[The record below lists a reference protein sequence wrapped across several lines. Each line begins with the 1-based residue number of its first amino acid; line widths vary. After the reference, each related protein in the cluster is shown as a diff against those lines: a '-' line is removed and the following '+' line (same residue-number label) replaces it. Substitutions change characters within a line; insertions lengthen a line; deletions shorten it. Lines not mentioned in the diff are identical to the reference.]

1 MQKLDWYISTKHI
14 YVSDEYN
21 IWKSPLGNYKKN
33 KIIIIINIYHIKLN
47 LPFQSVVE
55 LSVPEIEED
64 HNQIYNFHHNGIDK
78 DAQVSINK
86 FLIQSKDVSNTQP
99 F

>member
-1 MQKLDWYISTKHI
+1 MSIIFGRVHWAITK
-14 YVSDEYN
+14 
-21 IWKSPLGNYKKN
+21 K
-33 KIIIIINIYHIKLN
+33 KIIKNIYHMKLN

-64 HNQIYNFHHNGIDK
+64 HNQIYNFHQNGIDK

-86 FLIQSKDVSNTQP
+86 FLIQSKDV
-99 F
+99 